1 MASEMEKKKAKAAA
15 MKAGPNSIV
24 EDPREAKLPKP
35 VAAPASPPAPVEESR
50 KLEPMPLKHFLALE
64 FGSRPDQGA
73 GFARH
78 AKKMK
83 PRTILEWR
91 AAYAEFLAK
100 PIK

>member
-1 MASEMEKKKAKAAA
+1 MASELEKKKARAAA
-15 MKAGPNSIV
+15 MKAGPNTVV
-24 EDPREAKLPKP
+24 EDPKEARLPKP
-35 VAAPASPPAPVEESR
+35 APAPEKTPPAVDASR
-50 KLEPMPLKHFLALE
+50 KLEAMPLKHFLALE
-64 FGSRPDQGA
+64 FSSRPDQAA

-78 AKKMK
+78 AKRMK